1 MPQRFQQQPRRAE
14 RVVFRRVAAEQAR
27 EIGGEQLE
35 ARMTR
40 GARPDELDDA
50 GAPAESVLES
60 GDQRGRDGRRRQ
72 IVGHV
77 AQGSPERVGR
87 DETAIEKV
95 RQAAAKLQGPQ
106 AGEHELDAGI
116 LGGQRTRGAHRPIER
131 FVGEARRL
139 GLVRHAEPGIEVC
152 LERKLAQQAETERVD
167 RADRDVAEVVPEGA
181 PAHGIDPAFVG
192 DPVQPRE
199 DAIAHLGSGLAGEGD
214 RQDVA
219 RLDAGANQVDV
230 AVDEHVR
237 LARAGRGLEHDIQA
251 RVDRGRAIGGVGQRR
266 RRGRR
271 RRGVLKR
278 QARRRRLRFRHS
290 PCGRPWPRHTWC
302 RGCAARDAAET
313 LRG

>member
-1 MPQRFQQQPRRAE
+1 MPERPPRASSSRATSADATAGAVRSSGTLRNARPSASVATRRRSRRSDSPRRSCRVPRLASTSSMPGSSE
-14 RVVFRRVAAEQAR
+14 ASARVVR
-27 EIGGEQLE
+27 
-35 ARMTR
+35 
-40 GARPDELDDA
+40 
-50 GAPAESVLES
+50 
-60 GDQRGRDGRRRQ
+60 
-72 IVGHV
+72 IVRSS
-77 AQGSPERVGR
+77 ASS
-87 DETAIEKV
+87 
-95 RQAAAKLQGPQ
+95 
-106 AGEHELDAGI
+106 
-116 LGGQRTRGAHRPIER
+116 
-131 FVGEARRL
+131 ARRAAS
-139 GLVRHAEPGIEVC
+139 VSSAMPNPGSRSASSGNSRSRLRQNASIV
-152 LERKLAQQAETERVD
+152 LIATSPRWSR
-167 RADRDVAEVVPEGA
+167 RAA

-192 DPVQPRE
+192 DPVEPRE
-199 DAIAHLGSGLAGEGD
+199 DAIAHLGGGLASEGD